1 MAVFV
6 KTFLQTGDP
15 YAGVRVAPHSTLF
28 TIQRT
33 HTVAG
38 VITNT
43 STAHTTE
50 FPYGP

>member
-6 KTFLQTGDP
+6 KTLLQNGDP
-15 YAGVRVAPHSTLF
+15 YAGVRVTPLSTLF

-33 HTVAG
+33 HTVDG